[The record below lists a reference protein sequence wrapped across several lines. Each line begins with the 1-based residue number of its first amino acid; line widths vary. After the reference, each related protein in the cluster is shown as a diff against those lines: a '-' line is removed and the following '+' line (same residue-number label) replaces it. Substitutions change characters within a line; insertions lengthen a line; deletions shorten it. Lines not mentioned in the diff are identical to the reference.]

1 MLARTLA
8 EALKLPVIHVD
19 SLEFNADLS
28 KKDLNVIRADLKMAL
43 DRSEWI
49 LDGHGPLDMLPSH
62 LKAAD
67 SIVFIDF
74 TLSQNVRWLIKRQ
87 MSVLFKSRPELPI
100 GVNEWSWKHFKKMLL
115 TLQKQHRLMN
125 PELLRILQRPE
136 NQSKLIHVKTP
147 HDLEKVAKVI
157 SG

>member
-1 MLARTLA
+1 MLARQLA
-8 EALKLPVIHVD
+8 KGLALPVVHVD

-28 KKDLNVIRADLKMAL
+28 KKSLDVIRGDLKIAL
-43 DRSEWI
+43 DRPEWI

-67 SIVFIDF
+67 VIVFIDF
-74 TLSQNVRWLIKRQ
+74 QFSQNVLWLIKRQ
-87 MSVLFKSRPELPI
+87 LGVLFAPRSEMPS
-100 GVNEWSWKHFKKMLL
+100 GSTEWNWWHFKKMLQ

-125 PELLRILQRPE
+125 PELLKILQRPE

-147 HDLEKVAKVI
+147 KDLGQVAKII